1 LQRIA
6 KRLEP
11 YKEQVIKEA
20 REKGSYQA
28 LCLARK
34 LADVRSLDRFE
45 TWLKEVTHDENIC
58 IRPPA
63 AINPDRDPVFKR
75 QKLHQAFG
83 RLVGNYELIAK
94 LRDENEQ
101 LRAELKEELG
111 QLLEIN
117 RERLNVSL
125 LTWEGV

>member
-1 LQRIA
+1 MQRIA

-11 YKEQVIKEA
+11 YKKEIIKEA

-63 AINPDRDPVFKR
+63 AINPDRDITFQR
-75 QKLHQAFG
+75 QKLYQSLGHIMDTD
-83 RLVGNYELIAK
+83 VLINK
-94 LRDENEQ
+94 LRSENERN
-101 LRAELKEELG
+101 LEEFKKDYLKY
-111 QLLEIN
+111 
-117 RERLNVSL
+117 VSL
-125 LTWEGV
+125 VS